1 MTTLDF
7 APNYN
12 HVIEL
17 DTTPNETYRTW
28 EYALYGATNCDPT
41 PNETS
46 SDETYYHNLGSTE
59 TEITAV
65 SWSIAISAHRCY
77 GNALQDFIASL
88 VNSTGKLR
96 KTNYR
101 WTWPD
106 GTYLEGTCTISGI
119 KPGMGAPN
127 DKGDFQYT
135 ISINTI
141 DVYEAPGKN
150 EVPTAITCTPTAPA
164 VAKGST
170 TQLTIGVTPS
180 GANQKCHFGIED
192 TSIATID
199 ADGVVTGVEVGETVL
214 TIKAASMP
222 SVVKQ
227 VPITV
232 GASGSDDAPSVTV
245 SPSRSGVLVGGT
257 RKLSAVTSPSGK
269 EVTWTSSD
277 GDTATVSSNGT
288 VTGVAAGT
296 ATITAT
302 ITVNGND
309 YTDTCAVTVSAAS

>member
-1 MTTLDF
+1 MAEQTLDF

-17 DTTPNETYRTW
+17 DITPGETYRTW

-65 SWSIAISAHRCY
+65 SWAIAITAHRCY
-77 GNALQDFIASL
+77 GNKLQDFIAGL
-88 VNSTGKLR
+88 VNSTGKMR

-141 DVYEAPGKN
+141 DVHEEPGN
-150 EVPTAITCTPTAPA
+150 NLLPDGITVSPANITVAVEGTTEPTVT
-164 VAKGST
+164 
-170 TQLTIGVTPS
+170 VTPS
-180 GANQKCHFGIED
+180 GANQKCHYAIGDEEV
-192 TSIATID
+192 ATID
-199 ADGVVTGVEVGETVL
+199 ADGVITGVAAGETTL

-227 VPITV
+227 V
-232 GASGSDDAPSVTV
+232 
-245 SPSRSGVLVGGT
+245 
-257 RKLSAVTSPSGK
+257 AVK
-269 EVTWTSSD
+269 
-277 GDTATVSSNGT
+277 
-288 VTGVAAGT
+288 VTGSGG
-296 ATITAT
+296 
-302 ITVNGND
+302 GN
-309 YTDTCAVTVSAAS
+309 S